1 MNVIEQ
7 IAGHIRMGLNHQAL
21 LAQGFDPMDIQSAHT
36 HIAAQSG
43 VAAALNQN
51 QGMSGVSSQGN
62 VAAGVQALNTNIENA
77 VAKHLSGVKIDVYD
91 KYKLWFLMLVGAIV
105 LFVLAWRPW
114 ADKDI
119 SVKPL
124 TAISTAAVPAAASSS
139 SALATLADA
148 DNARLKAELAASKQL
163 LDCLSQNGPCAVKK

>member
-1 MNVIEQ
+1 
-7 IAGHIRMGLNHQAL
+7 MGLNQQAL
-21 LAQGFDPMDIQSAHT
+21 LAQGFGPVDIQSAHT

-51 QGMSGVSSQGN
+51 QAPSGGSSQGGN
-62 VAAGVQALNTNIENA
+62 VSSAVQAVTTNIENA
-77 VAKHLSGVKIDVYD
+77 VVKHLSGLKIDVYD
-91 KYKLWFLMLVGAIV
+91 KYKLWFLILVGAIV
-105 LFVLAWRPW
+105 LFVLVWRPW

-124 TAISTAAVPAAASSS
+124 TAISTSVVPVVTSPS
-139 SALATLADA
+139 SALATLADV

-163 LDCLSQNGPCAVKK
+163 NDCLSQTGLCAVKK